1 MKGGSAWTKISML
14 GRFVQNCIIYKTS
27 MISFFFFCIVK
38 YRESKMILTS
48 IGLIYLLKKFDK
60 FPRLRRNLL
69 AKLRID
75 RAS

>member
-14 GRFVQNCIIYKTS
+14 ERFVQNCIIYKTS
-27 MISFFFFCIVK
+27 MISFFFAK

>member
-14 GRFVQNCIIYKTS
+14 GRFVQNCIICKTS
-27 MISFFFFCIVK
+27 MISFFFCIAK
-38 YRESKMILTS
+38 YQESKMILTS

-60 FPRLRRNLL
+60 FPRLRQNLL

>member
-1 MKGGSAWTKISML
+1 
-14 GRFVQNCIIYKTS
+14 
-27 MISFFFFCIVK
+27 
-38 YRESKMILTS
+38 MILTR
-48 IGLIYLLKKFDK
+48 IELIYLLKKFDK

>member
-27 MISFFFFCIVK
+27 MISFFFAK